1 MQSGKNKLLKSNLR
15 LITFFLYSLPSIP
28 LAAAQ
33 IAVYIAVPAIYSKIA
48 AVGIGITGL
57 VIMISRVI
65 DMITDPILGTYL
77 DRMVEKIGWKFWLLI
92 GFPLIS
98 IGIFILFNPL
108 DALEIFSLLL
118 GIIFVTLGWTFF
130 SIPWWGIGIA
140 ISNSNSNDR
149 FKVVSFRE
157 LLTIPG
163 VILGLFLIHFSN
175 ISGEIF
181 LIISIL
187 FLSPLFIKKIPIPN
201 ISNKKGTSYFL
212 NIKNLF
218 KDNSNFKYLCLSYF
232 FIGLSNGVTS
242 ILFILFVEFIIG
254 GSPQNFLSIYFISAF
269 IGLPFVYML
278 ASKYNK
284 KRIWTSFILLACIC
298 FLPVVFLSTNS
309 TTLFMVICII
319 SGFCLSADLIIPSS
333 IQADIIYNEQQKNKN
348 VLVGK
353 IYSVWSFIQKLSLAL
368 SAGVCLP
375 LLGYFG
381 FNPSEVNTQ
390 LLPLSFAYGII
401 PIILR
406 IPAIIC
412 AENIILKDL

>member
-15 LITFFLYSLPSIP
+15 LITFLLYSLPSIP

-65 DMITDPILGTYL
+65 DMITDPILGTFL

-187 FLSPLFIKKIPIPN
+187 FLSPVFIKKIPIPN
-201 ISNKKGTSYFL
+201 ISNVKGTSYFL
-212 NIKNLF
+212 SIKNLF
-218 KDNSNFKYLCLSYF
+218 KNNSNFKYLCLSYF

-254 GSPQNFLSIYFISAF
+254 GSPKNFLSIYFISAF

-375 LLGYFG
+375 LLAYFG

-412 AENIILKDL
+412 AENIILKD

>member
-15 LITFFLYSLPSIP
+15 FITFFLYSLPSIP

-108 DALEIFSLLL
+108 DGLEIFSLLL
-118 GIIFVTLGWTFF
+118 GVIFVTLGWTFF

-269 IGLPFVYML
+269 MGLPFVYML

-284 KRIWTSFILLACIC
+284 KRIWTSFIILACIC
-298 FLPVVFLSTNS
+298 FLPVVFLSNNS

-333 IQADIIYNEQQKNKN
+333 IQADIIYKEQQKNKS

-406 IPAIIC
+406 IPAIIF
-412 AENIILKDL
+412 AENIILKD

>member
-15 LITFFLYSLPSIP
+15 FITFFLYSLPSIP

-108 DALEIFSLLL
+108 DSLEITSLLL
-118 GIIFVTLGWTFF
+118 GVIFVTLGWTFF

-201 ISNKKGTSYFL
+201 ISNRKGTSYFL
-212 NIKNLF
+212 NIKNLL

-242 ILFILFVEFIIG
+242 ILFILFVEFIID

-269 IGLPFVYML
+269 MGLPFVYML

-333 IQADIIYNEQQKNKN
+333 IQADIIYKEQQQNKN

-406 IPAIIC
+406 IPAIIF
-412 AENIILKDL
+412 AENIILKD

>member
-15 LITFFLYSLPSIP
+15 FITFFLYSLPSIP

-108 DALEIFSLLL
+108 DGLEIFSLLL
-118 GIIFVTLGWTFF
+118 GVVFVTLGWTFF

-187 FLSPLFIKKIPIPN
+187 FLSPVFIKKIPIPN
-201 ISNKKGTSYFL
+201 ISNVKGTSYFL
-212 NIKNLF
+212 SIKNLF
-218 KDNSNFKYLCLSYF
+218 KNNSNFKYLCLSYF

-269 IGLPFVYML
+269 MGLPFVYML

-284 KRIWTSFILLACIC
+284 KRIWTSFIILACIC
-298 FLPVVFLSTNS
+298 FLPVVFLSNNS

-333 IQADIIYNEQQKNKN
+333 IQADIIYKEQQQNKN

-412 AENIILKDL
+412 AENIILKD

>member
-108 DALEIFSLLL
+108 DGLEIISLLL
-118 GIIFVTLGWTFF
+118 GVIFVTLGWTFF

-201 ISNKKGTSYFL
+201 ISNVKGTSYFL

-218 KDNSNFKYLCLSYF
+218 KNNSNFKYLCLSYF

-269 IGLPFVYML
+269 MGLPFVYML

-284 KRIWTSFILLACIC
+284 KRIWTSFIILACIC
-298 FLPVVFLSTNS
+298 FLPVVFLSNNS

-333 IQADIIYNEQQKNKN
+333 IQADIIYKEQQQNKN

-406 IPAIIC
+406 IPAIIF
-412 AENIILKDL
+412 AENITLKD

>member
-15 LITFFLYSLPSIP
+15 FITFFLYSLPSIP

-65 DMITDPILGTYL
+65 DMITDPILGTFL

-412 AENIILKDL
+412 AENIILKD

>member
-15 LITFFLYSLPSIP
+15 FITFFLYSLPSIP

-65 DMITDPILGTYL
+65 DMITDPILGTFL

-284 KRIWTSFILLACIC
+284 KRIWTSFIILACIC
-298 FLPVVFLSTNS
+298 FLPVVFLSNNS

-333 IQADIIYNEQQKNKN
+333 IQADIIYKEQQQNKN

-406 IPAIIC
+406 IPAIIF
-412 AENIILKDL
+412 AENIILKD

>member
-15 LITFFLYSLPSIP
+15 FITFFLYSLPSIP

-98 IGIFILFNPL
+98 IGIFILFNPV
-108 DALEIFSLLL
+108 DSLEITSLLL
-118 GIIFVTLGWTFF
+118 GVIFVTLGWTFF

-149 FKVVSFRE
+149 FKVVSLRE

-406 IPAIIC
+406 IPAIIF
-412 AENIILKDL
+412 AENIILKD

>member
-15 LITFFLYSLPSIP
+15 FITFFLYSLPSIP

-108 DALEIFSLLL
+108 DGLEIISLLL
-118 GIIFVTLGWTFF
+118 GVIFVTLGWTFF

-181 LIISIL
+181 FIISIL
-187 FLSPLFIKKIPIPN
+187 FLSPLFIRKIPIPN

-218 KDNSNFKYLCLSYF
+218 KNNSNFKYLCLSYF

-269 IGLPFVYML
+269 MGLPFVYML

-284 KRIWTSFILLACIC
+284 KRIWTSFIILACIC
-298 FLPVVFLSTNS
+298 FLPVVFLSNNS

-406 IPAIIC
+406 IPAIIF
-412 AENIILKDL
+412 AENITLKD

>member
-15 LITFFLYSLPSIP
+15 FITFFLYSLPSIP

-65 DMITDPILGTYL
+65 DMITDPILGTFL

-108 DALEIFSLLL
+108 DGLEIISLLL
-118 GIIFVTLGWTFF
+118 GVIFVTLGWTFF

-269 IGLPFVYML
+269 MGLPFVYML

-284 KRIWTSFILLACIC
+284 KRIWTSFIILACIC
-298 FLPVVFLSTNS
+298 FLPVVFLSNNS

-333 IQADIIYNEQQKNKN
+333 IQADIIYKEQQKNKN

-412 AENIILKDL
+412 AENIILKD

>member
-1 MQSGKNKLLKSNLR
+1 MQSGKNKLLMSNLR
-15 LITFFLYSLPSIP
+15 FIIFFLYSLPSIP

-108 DALEIFSLLL
+108 DGLEIISLLL

-187 FLSPLFIKKIPIPN
+187 FLSPLFIKEIPIPN
-201 ISNKKGTSYFL
+201 ISNVKAPSYFL

-218 KDNSNFKYLCLSYF
+218 KNNSNFKYLCLSYF

-269 IGLPFVYML
+269 MGLPFVYML

-284 KRIWTSFILLACIC
+284 KRIWTSFIVLACIC
-298 FLPVVFLSTNS
+298 FLPVVFLSNNS
-309 TTLFMVICII
+309 TSLFMVICII

-333 IQADIIYNEQQKNKN
+333 IQADIIYKEQQQNKN

-406 IPAIIC
+406 IPAIIF
-412 AENIILKDL
+412 AENITLKD

>member
-108 DALEIFSLLL
+108 DSLEITSLLL
-118 GIIFVTLGWTFF
+118 GVIFVTLGWTFF

-201 ISNKKGTSYFL
+201 IPNVKGTSYFL

-218 KDNSNFKYLCLSYF
+218 KNNSNFKYLCLSYF

-406 IPAIIC
+406 IPAIIF
-412 AENIILKDL
+412 AENITLKD

>member
-65 DMITDPILGTYL
+65 DMITDPILGTFL

-218 KDNSNFKYLCLSYF
+218 KNNSNFKYLCLSYF

-269 IGLPFVYML
+269 MGLPFVYML

-284 KRIWTSFILLACIC
+284 KRIWTSFIILACIC
-298 FLPVVFLSTNS
+298 FLPVVFLSNNS

-406 IPAIIC
+406 IPAIIF
-412 AENIILKDL
+412 AENITLKD

>member
-15 LITFFLYSLPSIP
+15 FITFFLYSLPSIP

-108 DALEIFSLLL
+108 DGLEIFSLLL
-118 GIIFVTLGWTFF
+118 GVIFVTLGWTFF

-201 ISNKKGTSYFL
+201 ISNVKGTSYFL

-218 KDNSNFKYLCLSYF
+218 KNNSNFKYLCLSYF

-269 IGLPFVYML
+269 MGLPFVYML

-284 KRIWTSFILLACIC
+284 KRIWTSFIILACIC
-298 FLPVVFLSTNS
+298 FLPVVFLSNNS

-333 IQADIIYNEQQKNKN
+333 IQADIIYKEQQQNKN

-406 IPAIIC
+406 IPAIIF
-412 AENIILKDL
+412 AENIILKD

>member
-1 MQSGKNKLLKSNLR
+1 M
-15 LITFFLYSLPSIP
+15 
-28 LAAAQ
+28 
-33 IAVYIAVPAIYSKIA
+33 PAIYSKIA

-108 DALEIFSLLL
+108 DGLEIISLLL
-118 GIIFVTLGWTFF
+118 GVVFVTLGWTFF

-201 ISNKKGTSYFL
+201 ISNVEVASYFL

-218 KDNSNFKYLCLSYF
+218 KNNSNFKYLCLSYF

-269 IGLPFVYML
+269 MGLPFVYIL

-284 KRIWTSFILLACIC
+284 KRIWTSFIILACIC
-298 FLPVVFLSTNS
+298 FLPVVFLSNNS

-381 FNPSEVNTQ
+381 FNPSEVNTL

-412 AENIILKDL
+412 AENIILKD

>member
-1 MQSGKNKLLKSNLR
+1 MQLGKNKLLKSNLGF
-15 LITFFLYSLPSIP
+15 ITFFLYSLPSIP

-108 DALEIFSLLL
+108 DDLEIISLLL
-118 GIIFVTLGWTFF
+118 GVIFVTLGWTFF

-201 ISNKKGTSYFL
+201 ISNVKGVSYFL

-218 KDNSNFKYLCLSYF
+218 KNNSNFKYLCLSYF

-269 IGLPFVYML
+269 MGLPFVYML

-333 IQADIIYNEQQKNKN
+333 IQADIIYKEQQQNKS

-406 IPAIIC
+406 IPAIIF
-412 AENIILKDL
+412 AENIILKD

>member
-33 IAVYIAVPAIYSKIA
+33 IAVYIAVPAIYSKIS

-65 DMITDPILGTYL
+65 DMITDPILGTFL

-108 DALEIFSLLL
+108 DDLEIFSLLL
-118 GIIFVTLGWTFF
+118 GVIFVTLGWTFF

-254 GSPQNFLSIYFISAF
+254 GSPRNFLSIYFISAF

-284 KRIWTSFILLACIC
+284 KRIWTSFIILACIC
-298 FLPVVFLSTNS
+298 FLPVVFLSNNS

-333 IQADIIYNEQQKNKN
+333 IQADIIYKEQQKNKN
-348 VLVGK
+348 ILVGK

-381 FNPSEVNTQ
+381 FNPSEINTQ

-412 AENIILKDL
+412 AENIILKD

>member
-15 LITFFLYSLPSIP
+15 FITFFLYSLPSIP

-65 DMITDPILGTYL
+65 DMITDPILGTFL

-108 DALEIFSLLL
+108 DGLEIFSLLL

-181 LIISIL
+181 FIISVL

-212 NIKNLF
+212 NIKNLL

-269 IGLPFVYML
+269 MGLPFVYML

-284 KRIWTSFILLACIC
+284 KRIWTSFIILACIC
-298 FLPVVFLSTNS
+298 FLPVVFLSNNS

-333 IQADIIYNEQQKNKN
+333 IQADIIYKEQQKNKN

-406 IPAIIC
+406 IPAIIF
-412 AENIILKDL
+412 AENIILKD

>member
-15 LITFFLYSLPSIP
+15 FITFFLYSLPSIP

-108 DALEIFSLLL
+108 DGLEIISLLL

-201 ISNKKGTSYFL
+201 ISNVKETSYFL

-218 KDNSNFKYLCLSYF
+218 KNNSNFKYLCLSYF

-269 IGLPFVYML
+269 MGLPFVYML

-284 KRIWTSFILLACIC
+284 KRIWTSFIILACIC

-333 IQADIIYNEQQKNKN
+333 IQADIIYKEQQKNKN

-406 IPAIIC
+406 IPAIIF
-412 AENIILKDL
+412 AENIILKD

>member
-15 LITFFLYSLPSIP
+15 FITFFLYSLPSIP

-108 DALEIFSLLL
+108 DGLEIISLLL
-118 GIIFVTLGWTFF
+118 GVIFVTLGWTFF

-181 LIISIL
+181 FIISIL
-187 FLSPLFIKKIPIPN
+187 FLSPFFIKKIPIPN
-201 ISNKKGTSYFL
+201 ISNVKETSYFL

-218 KDNSNFKYLCLSYF
+218 KNNSNFKYLCLSYF

-269 IGLPFVYML
+269 MGLPFVYML

-284 KRIWTSFILLACIC
+284 KRIWTSFIILACIC
-298 FLPVVFLSTNS
+298 FLPVVFLSNNS

-333 IQADIIYNEQQKNKN
+333 IQADIIYKEQQKNKN
-348 VLVGK
+348 ILVGK

-406 IPAIIC
+406 IPAIIF
-412 AENIILKDL
+412 AENITLKD

>member
-15 LITFFLYSLPSIP
+15 FITFFLYSLPSIP

-108 DALEIFSLLL
+108 DSLEVISLLL
-118 GIIFVTLGWTFF
+118 GVIFVTLGWTFF

-201 ISNKKGTSYFL
+201 ISNVKGTSYFL
-212 NIKNLF
+212 SIKNLF
-218 KDNSNFKYLCLSYF
+218 KNNSNFKYLCLSYF

-269 IGLPFVYML
+269 MGLPFVYML

-284 KRIWTSFILLACIC
+284 KRIWTSFIILACIC
-298 FLPVVFLSTNS
+298 FLPVVFLSNNS

-333 IQADIIYNEQQKNKN
+333 IQADIIYKEQQQNKN

-406 IPAIIC
+406 IPAIIF
-412 AENIILKDL
+412 AENIILKD

>member
-15 LITFFLYSLPSIP
+15 FITFFLYSLPSIP

-33 IAVYIAVPAIYSKIA
+33 IAVSIAVPAIYSKIA

-65 DMITDPILGTYL
+65 DMITDPILGNYL
-77 DRMVEKIGWKFWLLI
+77 DRMVEKTGWKFWLLI

-201 ISNKKGTSYFL
+201 ISNKKVTSYFL
-212 NIKNLF
+212 NIKNLL

-269 IGLPFVYML
+269 MGLPFVYML

-333 IQADIIYNEQQKNKN
+333 IQADIIYKEQQQNKN

-406 IPAIIC
+406 IPAIIF
-412 AENIILKDL
+412 AENIILKD

>member
-15 LITFFLYSLPSIP
+15 FITFFLYSLPSIP

-108 DALEIFSLLL
+108 DGLEIISLLL
-118 GIIFVTLGWTFF
+118 GVIFVTLGWTFF

-181 LIISIL
+181 LILSIL
-187 FLSPLFIKKIPIPN
+187 FLSPLFIKEIPIPN
-201 ISNKKGTSYFL
+201 ISNVKGTSYFL

-218 KDNSNFKYLCLSYF
+218 KNNSNFKYLCLSYF

-242 ILFILFVEFIIG
+242 ILFILFVEFIIE

-269 IGLPFVYML
+269 MGLPFVYML

-284 KRIWTSFILLACIC
+284 KRIWTSFIILACIC
-298 FLPVVFLSTNS
+298 FLPVVFLSNNS

-333 IQADIIYNEQQKNKN
+333 IQADIIYKEQQKNKN

-406 IPAIIC
+406 IPAIIF
-412 AENIILKDL
+412 AENIILKD

>member
-15 LITFFLYSLPSIP
+15 FITFFLYSLPSIP

-65 DMITDPILGTYL
+65 DMITDPILGTFL

-108 DALEIFSLLL
+108 DGLEIISLLL

-187 FLSPLFIKKIPIPN
+187 FLSPVFIKKIPIPN
-201 ISNKKGTSYFL
+201 ISNVKGTSYFL
-212 NIKNLF
+212 SIKNLF
-218 KDNSNFKYLCLSYF
+218 ENNSNFKYLCLSYF

-284 KRIWTSFILLACIC
+284 KRIWTSFIILACIC
-298 FLPVVFLSTNS
+298 FLPVVFLSNNS

-333 IQADIIYNEQQKNKN
+333 IQADIIYKEQQQNKN

-406 IPAIIC
+406 IPAIIF
-412 AENIILKDL
+412 AENITLKD

>member
-15 LITFFLYSLPSIP
+15 FITFFLYSLPSIP

-65 DMITDPILGTYL
+65 DMITDPILGTFL

-98 IGIFILFNPL
+98 IGVFILFNPL
-108 DALEIFSLLL
+108 DGLEIFSLLL
-118 GIIFVTLGWTFF
+118 GVIFVTFGWTFF

-201 ISNKKGTSYFL
+201 ISNVKGTSYFL

-218 KDNSNFKYLCLSYF
+218 KNNSNFKYLCLSYF

-269 IGLPFVYML
+269 MGLPFVYML

-284 KRIWTSFILLACIC
+284 KRIWTSFIILACIC
-298 FLPVVFLSTNS
+298 FLPVVFLSNNS

-333 IQADIIYNEQQKNKN
+333 IQADIIYKEQQQNKN

-406 IPAIIC
+406 IPAIIF
-412 AENIILKDL
+412 AENIILKD

>member
-15 LITFFLYSLPSIP
+15 FITFFLYSLPSIP

-201 ISNKKGTSYFL
+201 ISNVKGTSYFL
-212 NIKNLF
+212 SIKNLF
-218 KDNSNFKYLCLSYF
+218 KNNSNFKYLCLSYF

-333 IQADIIYNEQQKNKN
+333 IQADIIYKEQQQNKN

-406 IPAIIC
+406 IPAIIF
-412 AENIILKDL
+412 AENIILKD

>member
-108 DALEIFSLLL
+108 DGLEIISLLL
-118 GIIFVTLGWTFF
+118 GVIFVTLGWTFF

-187 FLSPLFIKKIPIPN
+187 FLSPLFIKEIPIPN
-201 ISNKKGTSYFL
+201 ISNVKGTSYFL

-218 KDNSNFKYLCLSYF
+218 KNNSNFKYLCLSYF

-284 KRIWTSFILLACIC
+284 KRIWTSFIILACIC
-298 FLPVVFLSTNS
+298 FLPVVFLSNNS

-333 IQADIIYNEQQKNKN
+333 IQADIIYKEQQQNKN

-406 IPAIIC
+406 IPAIIF
-412 AENIILKDL
+412 AENIILKD

>member
-65 DMITDPILGTYL
+65 DMITDPILGTFL

-98 IGIFILFNPL
+98 IGIFILCNPL
-108 DALEIFSLLL
+108 DGLEIFSLLL
-118 GIIFVTLGWTFF
+118 GVIFVTLGWTFF

-187 FLSPLFIKKIPIPN
+187 FLSPLFIKEIPIPN
-201 ISNKKGTSYFL
+201 ISNVKGTSYFL

-218 KDNSNFKYLCLSYF
+218 KNNSNFKYLCLSYF

-269 IGLPFVYML
+269 MGLPFVYML

-284 KRIWTSFILLACIC
+284 KRIWTSFIILACIC
-298 FLPVVFLSTNS
+298 FLPVVFLSNNS

-333 IQADIIYNEQQKNKN
+333 IQADIIYKEQQQNKN

-381 FNPSEVNTQ
+381 FNPSEANTQ

-406 IPAIIC
+406 IPAIIF
-412 AENIILKDL
+412 AENIILKD

>member
-15 LITFFLYSLPSIP
+15 FITFFLYSLPSIP

-57 VIMISRVI
+57 VIMTSRVI
-65 DMITDPILGTYL
+65 DMITDPILGTFL

-108 DALEIFSLLL
+108 DGLEIFSLLL
-118 GIIFVTLGWTFF
+118 GVIFVTLGWTFF

-181 LIISIL
+181 FIISVL

-201 ISNKKGTSYFL
+201 ISKKKGTGYFL
-212 NIKNLF
+212 NIKNLL

-269 IGLPFVYML
+269 MGLPFVYML

-298 FLPVVFLSTNS
+298 FLPVVFLSNNS

-333 IQADIIYNEQQKNKN
+333 IQADIIYKEQQKNKS

-381 FNPSEVNTQ
+381 FNPSEANTQ

-401 PIILR
+401 PVILR

-412 AENIILKDL
+412 AENIILKD

>member
-15 LITFFLYSLPSIP
+15 FITFFLYSLPSIP

-65 DMITDPILGTYL
+65 DMITDPILGTFL

-201 ISNKKGTSYFL
+201 IPNVKETSYFL

-218 KDNSNFKYLCLSYF
+218 KNNSNFKYLCLSYF

-269 IGLPFVYML
+269 MGLPFVYML

-333 IQADIIYNEQQKNKN
+333 IQADIIYKEQQQNKN

-406 IPAIIC
+406 IPAIIF
-412 AENIILKDL
+412 AENIILKD

>member
-15 LITFFLYSLPSIP
+15 FITFFLYSLPSIP

-201 ISNKKGTSYFL
+201 ISNEEVASYFL

-218 KDNSNFKYLCLSYF
+218 KNNSNFKYLCLSYF

-269 IGLPFVYML
+269 MGLPFVYML

-284 KRIWTSFILLACIC
+284 KRIWTSFIILACIC
-298 FLPVVFLSTNS
+298 FLPVVFLSNNS

-333 IQADIIYNEQQKNKN
+333 IQADIIYKEQQQNKN

-412 AENIILKDL
+412 AENIILKD

>member
-15 LITFFLYSLPSIP
+15 FITFFLYSLPSIP

-108 DALEIFSLLL
+108 DGLEIFSLLL

-201 ISNKKGTSYFL
+201 ISNKKVTSYFL

-269 IGLPFVYML
+269 MGLPFVYML

-284 KRIWTSFILLACIC
+284 KRIWTSFIILACIC
-298 FLPVVFLSTNS
+298 FLPVVFLSNNS

-333 IQADIIYNEQQKNKN
+333 IQADIIYKEQQQNKN

-406 IPAIIC
+406 IPAIIF
-412 AENIILKDL
+412 AENIILKD

>member
-15 LITFFLYSLPSIP
+15 FITFFLYSLPSIP

-108 DALEIFSLLL
+108 DGLEIISLLL

-187 FLSPLFIKKIPIPN
+187 FLSPVFIKKIPIPN
-201 ISNKKGTSYFL
+201 ISNVKGTSYFL
-212 NIKNLF
+212 SIKNLF
-218 KDNSNFKYLCLSYF
+218 KNNSNFKYLCLSYF

-284 KRIWTSFILLACIC
+284 KRIWTSFIILACIC
-298 FLPVVFLSTNS
+298 FLPVVFLSNNS

-406 IPAIIC
+406 IPAIIF
-412 AENIILKDL
+412 AENIILKD

>member
-15 LITFFLYSLPSIP
+15 FITFFLYSLPSIP

-108 DALEIFSLLL
+108 DGLEIISLLL
-118 GIIFVTLGWTFF
+118 GVIFVTLGWTFF

-181 LIISIL
+181 FTISIL
-187 FLSPLFIKKIPIPN
+187 FLSPIFIRKIPIPN
-201 ISNKKGTSYFL
+201 ISYKKGTSYFL

-242 ILFILFVEFIIG
+242 ILFILFVEFIIV
-254 GSPQNFLSIYFISAF
+254 GSPKNFLSIYFISAF
-269 IGLPFVYML
+269 MGLPFVYML

-284 KRIWTSFILLACIC
+284 KKIWTSVIILACIC
-298 FLPVVFLSTNS
+298 FLPVVFLSNNS

-333 IQADIIYNEQQKNKN
+333 IQADIIYKEQQQNKN

-406 IPAIIC
+406 IPAIIF
-412 AENIILKDL
+412 AENIILKD

>member
-15 LITFFLYSLPSIP
+15 FITFFLYSLPSIP

-33 IAVYIAVPAIYSKIA
+33 IAVYIAVPAIYSKIT

-108 DALEIFSLLL
+108 NSLEIISLLL
-118 GIIFVTLGWTFF
+118 GVIFVTLGWTFF

-201 ISNKKGTSYFL
+201 ISNVKGTSYFL

-218 KDNSNFKYLCLSYF
+218 KNNSNFKYLCLSYF

-269 IGLPFVYML
+269 MGLPFVYIL

-284 KRIWTSFILLACIC
+284 KRIWTLFIILACIC
-298 FLPVVFLSTNS
+298 FLPVVFLSNDS

-333 IQADIIYNEQQKNKN
+333 IQADIIYKEQQQNNN

-390 LLPLSFAYGII
+390 LLPLSIAYGIM

-406 IPAIIC
+406 IPAIIF
-412 AENIILKDL
+412 AENITLKE

>member
-15 LITFFLYSLPSIP
+15 FVTFLFYSLPSIP

-108 DALEIFSLLL
+108 DGLEIISLLL
-118 GIIFVTLGWTFF
+118 GVIFVTLGWTFF

-201 ISNKKGTSYFL
+201 ISNVKGTSYFL

-218 KDNSNFKYLCLSYF
+218 KNNSNFKYLCLSYF

-269 IGLPFVYML
+269 MGLPFVYML

-284 KRIWTSFILLACIC
+284 KRIWTSFIILACIC
-298 FLPVVFLSTNS
+298 FLPVVFLSNNS

-333 IQADIIYNEQQKNKN
+333 IQADIIYKEQQQNKN

-406 IPAIIC
+406 IPAIIF
-412 AENIILKDL
+412 AENIILKD

>member
-108 DALEIFSLLL
+108 DGLEIMSLLL
-118 GIIFVTLGWTFF
+118 GVIFVTLGWTFF

-187 FLSPLFIKKIPIPN
+187 FLSPVFIKKIPIPN

-212 NIKNLF
+212 NIKNLL

-242 ILFILFVEFIIG
+242 ILFILFVEFIID

-269 IGLPFVYML
+269 MGLPFVYML

-298 FLPVVFLSTNS
+298 FLPVVFLSNNS
-309 TTLFMVICII
+309 ATLFMVICII

-333 IQADIIYNEQQKNKN
+333 IQADIIYKEQQQNKN

-406 IPAIIC
+406 IPAIIF
-412 AENIILKDL
+412 AENIILKD

>member
-65 DMITDPILGTYL
+65 DMITDPILGTFL

-412 AENIILKDL
+412 AEKMILKD

>member
-15 LITFFLYSLPSIP
+15 LIIFFLYSLPSIP

-98 IGIFILFNPL
+98 IGIFILFNPV
-108 DALEIFSLLL
+108 DSLEITSLLL
-118 GIIFVTLGWTFF
+118 GVIFVTLGWTFF

-218 KDNSNFKYLCLSYF
+218 KNNSNFKYLCLSYF

-298 FLPVVFLSTNS
+298 FLPVVFLSNNS

-333 IQADIIYNEQQKNKN
+333 IQADIIYKEQQKNKS

-406 IPAIIC
+406 IPAIIF
-412 AENIILKDL
+412 AENIILKD